1 MKSDT
6 ILDYAVFQ
14 LSPKRSRCELFV
26 SSGGRTE
33 KLASGL
39 LKPFVTH
46 LKVAEEQVASAV
58 NSIKLEVK
66 GFNSSETWFNKATI
80 ERFVRFVSTPEVLE
94 LVNTLDA
101 EMSQLE
107 AARRIYAQ
115 GSGGEEGGL
124 TEAADATKKELLR
137 AIDVRLD
144 AVKKDL
150 TTACSRAASA
160 GFTPDTISELQLF
173 AHQFGG
179 TRLHDACN
187 KFRLLCERRLDLVG
201 PFKVGR
207 EDQAVRS
214 SYGSDMSIDED
225 HNEEFS
231 RGSSRLQHSTNNQQ
245 QISVEADSKEQQDE
259 MEKAKV
265 SWQSKKSLSA
275 PLRRSEDPIINR
287 NESKDNDGL
296 SEAEKGEN
304 KSPQIQASQSSHPT
318 RRLSVQDRINM
329 FENKQ
334 KETSG
339 GKPAIVKPVELRRL
353 SSDVSPAPAAVEK
366 SVLRRWS
373 GASDMSIDLSN
384 EKKEMESPLPTPSS
398 SSVSQSK
405 AEESKNMTGMVTLDQ
420 SKNKIILG
428 REYSGT
434 EEGLTPSG
442 ENNNNTMRR
451 VFGPDKTFHSFNSEE
466 SSTIERGESCKI
478 QLKSSSAR
486 FDDKSSKDQVASQ
499 TSHGSLC
506 AGGEE
511 RYVSTTNQGKSECS
525 ISTESKITEFKDH
538 QPFSQAQH
546 VRPLLKKEGKVLI
559 PPNESYQHS
568 DSEFENTVEDDDQG
582 GPLVSEFKASTKR
595 STGYTQLEDGS
606 GFTLSQ
612 RFKKNE
618 GDSLPPESH
627 SRFLGEAEDIVKGI
641 VSSDKQPVNFSKKAF
656 NKRVSS
662 SEQLKTPSGRGDE
675 VTFHSGNTKSSKM
688 ALDDE
693 EDHASVQKPS
703 AEQLQ
708 RVRQLKG
715 NQELND
721 ELKMKANE
729 LEKLFAEHKLRAPGE
744 QPTSARRSKPAQKD
758 QSSNSLYGKATAHSS
773 TVQLPDENITS
784 GSSRNLGSMSIFSTP
799 TKLSEGQ
806 DSALKQNTT
815 GLDLS
820 EDSKGKFYERYMQ
833 KRDTKLREEW
843 STKRVEKEAK
853 LKAMQDILDQNRA
866 EMTKFSGSVDK
877 QDPTFSAHRRAERI
891 RAFGTGSSVKGE
903 QSQVDL
909 EQNEDEEYLSE
920 FAEDKPFSFD
930 RSLADAST
938 GDGASRSIPGR
949 KLQPGRNL
957 SSTLAR
963 ASIAKVANKP
973 QNSTSLKRRLPS
985 ANPLTQS
992 VPNFSELRKENARP
1006 SPGATKTIRSQAKSS
1021 TRKNINEDTLPGK
1034 EEKLRRPHSTRKN
1047 VAGPAEFDSGGGAV
1061 LSPLKFE
1068 KEHSDHLIPD
1078 KIPKEMEPKP
1088 FLRKGTGIGAGV
1100 GVAKLKSLK
1109 ITTESVDI
1117 EEELD
1122 NNNNNAFDQ
1131 EASIDMDHVEKDEG
1145 DEEGEGSDSM
1155 VIEDDAD
1162 ELDNNN
1168 AMPRLSQD
1176 TATKSANSG
1185 SESGDDVKRTHVT
1198 DMPTTLKS
1206 SSHLFGSMQNSPGES
1221 PLSWNAH
1228 AQHAF
1233 SYQHETSDVDAYA
1246 DSPIGSPASWNSR
1259 SLSQAEADA
1268 ARMRKK
1274 WGNAQKPIIL
1284 GNSSNNHSRKDV
1296 TKGFKR
1302 LLKFGRKNRGTDG
1315 LADWISA
1322 TTSEGDDDTED
1333 GRDLANR
1340 SSDDLRKSRMGFSHG
1355 HPSDDSL
1362 NEGELYH
1369 EQGNSS
1375 IPVPS
1380 GNFKM
1385 RGEDHLSGSSIKA
1398 SSRSF
1403 FSLSSFR
1410 SKGSGDSKHR

>member
-46 LKVAEEQVASAV
+46 LKVAEEQVASAG
-58 NSIKLEVK
+58 NSIRLEVK
-66 GFNSSETWFNKATI
+66 GSNSSETWFNKATL

-115 GSGGEEGGL
+115 GSGGGDGL

-173 AHQFGG
+173 AHQFEG
-179 TRLHDACN
+179 TRLHEACN
-187 KFRLLCERRLDLVG
+187 KFRLLCERRLDLIG
-201 PFKVGR
+201 PFKVGT

-231 RGSSRLQHSTNNQQ
+231 RGPSRLQHSTNNQQ
-245 QISVEADSKEQQDE
+245 PTSAEADSIEQHDE
-259 MEKAKV
+259 MEKAKA

-275 PLRRSEDPIINR
+275 PLRRSEDSSINR
-287 NESKDNDGL
+287 DESKDKDSL
-296 SEAEKGEN
+296 SEAEKGED
-304 KSPQIQASQSSHPT
+304 KSPQLQAFQSSHPA

-339 GKPAIVKPVELRRL
+339 SKPAVVKPVELRRL
-353 SSDVSPAPAAVEK
+353 SSDVSSAPASVEK

-373 GASDMSIDLSN
+373 GASDMSIDLSS

-405 AEESKNMTGMVTLDQ
+405 DEESKNMTGMVILDQ
-420 SKNKIILG
+420 SKNKMTSG
-428 REYSGT
+428 RENPGT
-434 EEGLTPSG
+434 EEGIAPKMLP
-442 ENNNNTMRR
+442 
-451 VFGPDKTFHSFNSEE
+451 SFNSEE
-466 SSTIERGESCKI
+466 TSSLNKFISTVERGESCRI
-478 QLKSSSAR
+478 QSKSSSTR
-486 FDDKSSKDQVASQ
+486 FDDRSSKDQVVAQ
-499 TSHGSLC
+499 TTPGSLRV
-506 AGGEE
+506 GGEE
-511 RYVSTTNQGKSECS
+511 QYASTNQGKFDCS
-525 ISTESKITEFKDH
+525 ISTESKITEFKD
-538 QPFSQAQH
+538 QP
-546 VRPLLKKEGKVLI
+546 KKVLL
-559 PPNESYQHS
+559 PPCEPYQHS
-568 DSEFENTVEDDDQG
+568 DGEFENTVEDDDQG
-582 GPLVSEFKASTKR
+582 GPLVSEFKASSKK
-595 STGYTQLEDGS
+595 STGYTQLEGGS
-606 GFTLSQ
+606 GFTLNQDSAI
-612 RFKKNE
+612 RFKKTE
-618 GDSLPPESH
+618 GDPLPTDSH
-627 SRFLGEAEDIVKGI
+627 SRYLGEAEDMGKGI
-641 VSSDKQPVNFSKKAF
+641 VSSDKQPVNFTKKAF
-656 NKRVSS
+656 QKRVSS
-662 SEQLKTPSGRGDE
+662 SEQLKMITSARGDE
-675 VTFHSGNTKSSKM
+675 VTFNSGNTKSNKM

-693 EDHASVQKPS
+693 DEYDSVQKPS
-703 AEQLQ
+703 GEQLQ
-708 RVRQLKG
+708 RVRQTKG

-729 LEKLFAEHKLRAPGE
+729 LEKLFAEHKLRATGD
-744 QPTSARRSKPAQKD
+744 QPNSARRTKPAQKE
-758 QSSNSLYGKATAHSS
+758 QSSNSLYGKATVQSS
-773 TVQLPDENITS
+773 PVQLPD
-784 GSSRNLGSMSIFSTP
+784 LGSMSIFSTP
-799 TKLSEGQ
+799 TKLSGQ
-806 DSALKQNTT
+806 DGVDTLKQNTS

-833 KRDTKLREEW
+833 KRDSKLREEW

-853 LKAMQDILDQNRA
+853 MKAMNDSLDQNRA
-866 EMTKFSGSVDK
+866 EMTKFSGYVDK
-877 QDPTFSAHRRAERI
+877 QDPTFSARRRAERV
-891 RAFGTGSSVKGE
+891 RSFGTRSSGKAE

-963 ASIAKVANKP
+963 ASVTKFANKP
-973 QNSTSLKRRLPS
+973 QNSSSQKRRLPS
-985 ANPLTQS
+985 ANPLAQS

-1006 SPGATKTIRSQAKSS
+1006 SPGATKAIRPQAKSS
-1021 TRKNINEDTLPGK
+1021 TRKNINED
-1034 EEKLRRPHSTRKN
+1034 RRPHSTRMN
-1047 VAGPAEFDSGGGAV
+1047 SAGPAEFDSSLLNSGGAV
-1061 LSPLKFE
+1061 LTPLKFE
-1068 KEHSDHLIPD
+1068 KDHSDHLTQD
-1078 KIPKEMEPKP
+1078 KIKKDTETKP
-1088 FLRKGTGIGAGV
+1088 FLRKGTGIGAGI
-1100 GVAKLKSLK
+1100 GVAKVKSLK
-1109 ITTESVDI
+1109 TSESVDN

-1122 NNNNNAFDQ
+1122 NN
-1131 EASIDMDHVEKDEG
+1131 EASTDVDHVEKDEE
-1145 DEEGEGSDSM
+1145 DEEEEGSDSM
-1155 VIEDDAD
+1155 VIEDD
-1162 ELDNNN
+1162 LDDLDGINNN
-1168 AMPRLSQD
+1168 DNIVKPRLSQD
-1176 TATKSANSG
+1176 TTSKSVNSE
-1185 SESGDDVKRTHVT
+1185 SESGDDVKLTHVT
-1198 DMPTTLKS
+1198 DMPSALIS
-1206 SSHLFGSMQNSPGES
+1206 SSHVYSSMQNSPGES
-1221 PLSWNAH
+1221 PLSWNAY
-1228 AQHAF
+1228 A
-1233 SYQHETSDVDAYA
+1233 DVDAYA

-1284 GNSSNNHSRKDV
+1284 GNSSNNNNHSKKDV

-1302 LLKFGRKNRGTDG
+1302 LLKFGRKSRGTDS

-1375 IPVPS
+1375 IPAAPS

-1385 RGEDHLSGSSIKA
+1385 RGEEHLSGSSIKA
-1398 SSRSF
+1398 SRSF

-1410 SKGSGDSKHR
+1410 SKGSSSESKHR